1 MIECWL
7 SLLLCSSATKHG
19 IYCCQ
24 KYQKH
29 TQGRRIQGR
38 DRRLILEF
46 TLNTYLYCYHSPG
59 VVSSQCEVVTVSPDT
74 TADPVYD
81 IAIWDTE
88 TEDAGAAGD
97 VVNWLEETGGQVGCR
112 KLNILNYQHS
122 QYRYSLNKAPASAL
136 YFHIKESIN

>member
-1 MIECWL
+1 MIECWS

-29 TQGRRIQGR
+29 TQGRGIQTIDFR
-38 DRRLILEF
+38 VYF
-46 TLNTYLYCYHSPG
+46 NTHLYCFHVSG

-97 VVNWLEETGGQVGCR
+97 VVNWLEETGGQVGF
-112 KLNILNYQHS
+112 NIQNI
-122 QYRYSLNKAPASAL
+122 R
-136 YFHIKESIN
+136 